1 MMLRSDRIFPD
12 KAREYMRIYRNFCDD
27 RQSWN
32 SFSLF
37 FGAVLLKFCEE
48 STDSSNPFA
57 INKEHYISSLGT
69 EENAYENL
77 ISLFKDFYKNNSIEF
92 QDITNQSFFE
102 SNLNEEEKNRKIK
115 ILALELSDKN
125 KSLTNENCS
134 FFNTLFRFF
143 QHGSIFFNPEQR
155 AQANAKELMF
165 TMAEKNGCEN
175 IVFSGIENGVYFDY
189 QGNFNCKILIRT
201 QSIHSYLIQTIL
213 KIFSKSENIIIIRP
227 DEKPAFA
234 GKSTVVH
241 FPKSYVSMR
250 RELFRTER
258 ESRNYQRADELYK
271 EYLLAEID
279 SAFADT
285 ETVYLYIDAQTLTD
299 EYLKKEFLSSI
310 SKKTL
315 EFAVRLPNLYFL
327 GNYRQSFVFGFSNKK
342 QVKGILL
349 VDASY
354 FTEKRSRN
362 ELSPDII
369 DNITGIINNK
379 IGETGYSRIFTE
391 IDEFQKN
398 LFKSLQ
404 PESSGSEDFKERL
417 QNLKNEIA
425 LLDENI
431 KNLEHEFDGLTDL
444 MNS

>member
-1 MMLRSDRIFPD
+1 MLLRSDRIFSN
-12 KAREYMRIYRNFCDD
+12 KAREYMRIYQNFCDGL
-27 RQSWN
+27 QSWN

-57 INKEHYISSLGT
+57 INKEHYISSLCT

-77 ISLFKDFYKNNSIEF
+77 ISLFQDFYKNNSIEF

-125 KSLTNENCS
+125 KSLTDENCS
-134 FFNTLFRFF
+134 FFNTLFKFF
-143 QHGSIFFNPEQR
+143 QHGSIFSSPEQR

-165 TMAEKNGCEN
+165 TMAEKNGCKN

-189 QGNFNCKILIRT
+189 QRSIKCKIFIRT
-201 QSIHSYLIQTIL
+201 QSIHSCLIQTIL
-213 KIFSKSENIIIIRP
+213 KIFSKTENIKILGP
-227 DEKPAFA
+227 DEKSAFA
-234 GKSTVVH
+234 DKSTVIH

-250 RELFRTER
+250 RVFFRTER

-279 SAFADT
+279 SAFADK

-310 SKKTL
+310 SKRPF

-342 QVKGILL
+342 PIKGILL

-362 ELSPDII
+362 ELTPDIVEK
-369 DNITGIINNK
+369 ITDIINNR
-379 IGETGYSRIFTE
+379 IEETGYSKIFSE
-391 IDEFQKN
+391 IEEFQKY

-404 PESSGSEDFKERL
+404 PESSGSEGFIERL
-417 QNLKNEIA
+417 QSLKNEIA